1 MKWDGSYKAPANQ
14 FRVIGVD
21 TFPWPPE
28 EYFLGDF
35 IDLEAAKVKKKPGR

>member
-1 MKWDGSYKAPANQ
+1 
-14 FRVIGVD
+14 VD

-35 IDLEAAKVKKKPGR
+35 IDLEAAQAKKKPGR